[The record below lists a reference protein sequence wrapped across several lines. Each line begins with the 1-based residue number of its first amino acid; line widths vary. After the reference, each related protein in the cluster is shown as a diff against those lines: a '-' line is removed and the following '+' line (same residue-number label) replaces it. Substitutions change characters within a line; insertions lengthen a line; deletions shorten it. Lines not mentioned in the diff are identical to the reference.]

1 MITVAVG
8 LTVGV
13 VLQPVVSIP
22 ATNKVA
28 RVITACGGFDLWA
41 LVEIGAAEIADNLDM
56 VNPYK

>member
-1 MITVAVG
+1 MMTVAVG

-13 VLQPVVSIP
+13 VLQPVASVP

-28 RVITACGGFDLWA
+28 SVIIACGSFDLWA
-41 LVEIGAAEIADNLDM
+41 LVEIGVAVIVGNLDM

>member
-13 VLQPVVSIP
+13 VLQPVAIVP
-22 ATNKVA
+22 TTNKVA
-28 RVITACGGFDLWA
+28 MVITACGSFDLWA
-41 LVEIGAAEIADNLDM
+41 LVEIEAAVIADNLDM

>member
-1 MITVAVG
+1 MTVAVG

-13 VLQPVVSIP
+13 VLQPVAIVP

-28 RVITACGGFDLWA
+28 RVITACGSFDLGV
-41 LVEIGAAEIADNLDM
+41 LAEVDATVIVDNLDM